1 MPNMQRLF
9 VLLVLLHM
17 QVCLLL
23 KDCEWK
29 VVLNDFDNLGGDQ
42 AVFFRQHPVTS
53 VASVFQNLTDSA
65 IDLNDKNS
73 HYLGFPYYLKIS
85 LTCITQ
91 DAGKVIRN
99 AHLTGLRPIVTVT
112 FEAPVNTERQKPE
125 ELQIEMKGAPYRL
138 QGTLLL
144 FHFSA
149 NNRGSLCR

>member
-53 VASVFQNLTDSA
+53 IASVFQNLTDSA

-73 HYLGFPYYLKIS
+73 VS
-85 LTCITQ
+85 
-91 DAGKVIRN
+91 
-99 AHLTGLRPIVTVT
+99 VT
-112 FEAPVNTERQKPE
+112 FSEGLA
-125 ELQIEMKGAPYRL
+125 G
-138 QGTLLL
+138 G
-144 FHFSA
+144 
-149 NNRGSLCR
+149 